1 MDAELLVLQD
11 ENAVLR
17 GQLTGAV
24 RAVGP
29 DLVRRAV
36 RVVPATPVGAGVPG
50 HARAPARLTPQ
61 DSSWSWD
68 YSKRRWRSGRPPTA
82 DAVKA
87 LVLPLARES
96 PRWGCRGIRGELA
109 CLQHPIGTV
118 TVQEILTAAGIQS
131 HTAAGRHGARS

>member
-36 RVVPATPVGAGVPG
+36 RVVPATPMGAGVPG

-82 DAVKA
+82 DA
-87 LVLPLARES
+87 
-96 PRWGCRGIRGELA
+96 
-109 CLQHPIGTV
+109 PIGTA